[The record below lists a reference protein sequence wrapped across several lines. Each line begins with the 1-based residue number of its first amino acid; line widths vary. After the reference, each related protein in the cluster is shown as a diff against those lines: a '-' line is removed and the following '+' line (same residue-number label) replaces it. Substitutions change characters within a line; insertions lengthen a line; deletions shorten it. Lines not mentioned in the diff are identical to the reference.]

1 MTMDEL
7 EQLKKVAGKD
17 LIIKEETVLKI
28 SLDVPIL
35 YHKYLDIFTAQFK
48 IMKDKDNT
56 MKELYGKLYDKYRF
70 HGDKQLDTKGEVE
83 TYVFSDAAY
92 VKMQYEY
99 NVQVTAVKYLESLLE
114 AIGRITYTVG
124 NFIKY
129 REFLVGK

>member
-7 EQLKKVAGKD
+7 EKLKPIVAKD
-17 LIIKEETVLKI
+17 LKITEATVLSI

-35 YHKYLDIFTAQFK
+35 YHKYLDIFTVQFK
-48 IMKDKDNT
+48 LMKDKDNA

-70 HGDKQLDTKGEVE
+70 QGDKQLDTKGEVE

-92 VKMQYEY
+92 VKLQYEY
-99 NVQVTAVKYLESLLE
+99 NVQVTVVKYLESVLE